1 MSTCRG
7 LTRLSLFSVALLWTC
22 YAFALVRDGSETA
35 NVSAD
40 AGFGTLPEATRWWEY
55 KPEPIENDGWRATW
69 DCNSFGCRVAL
80 EDIRPPEPK
89 IIPWKRYGESREVY
103 VTAYYCSRVPGWP
116 LGDGG
121 GYCGAMRNGEIVHWG
136 AAACG
141 GYWAMGTVLEIEGYG
156 VVTCKDTGH
165 LGWTQVDI
173 FMPTNADVY
182 SSGILSTYRV
192 VSVVLW

>member
-1 MSTCRG
+1 MQIR
-7 LTRLSLFSVALLWTC
+7 VALLV
-22 YAFALVRDGSETA
+22 ALVAMTIALRQAQEET
-35 NVSAD
+35 VTAD
-40 AGFGTLPEATRWWEY
+40 AGFGPLPEARLPLAEATYIAEAS
-55 KPEPIENDGWRATW
+55 GWRASWELYANAFDPPVRWRLT
-69 DCNSFGCRVAL
+69 L
-80 EDIRPPEPK
+80 TDIRPPN
-89 IIPWKRYGESREVY
+89 IIVPWKRYGPSVEVY
-103 VTAYYCSRVPGWP
+103 LTAYYCSRVPGWP

-121 GYCGAMRNGEIVHWG
+121 GYCGAMRNGEVVHWG

-141 GYWAMGTVLEIEGYG
+141 DYWPLGTVLDIAGYG

-192 VSVVLW
+192 VREVLW